1 MNLENLIGQ
10 VMILAVGKT
19 LKIVDVEDGDNLED
33 IIIKTN
39 NKQTY
44 NLYAAFT
51 TNLLQFDNKNL
62 NEEFLEFIKTNQSYK
77 E

>member
-10 VMILAVGKT
+10 VMISAVGKA
-19 LKIVDVEDGDNLED
+19 LKIVDVEDGDNIED

-51 TNLLQFDNKNL
+51 TNLLKFDNKNL
-62 NEEFLEFIKTNQSYK
+62 NQQFLELIKTKQSYK